1 MNEGYAP
8 GLYPIRIGT
17 LSILDAALAGRT
29 PAPVA
34 KSVNGVGEE
43 ASEPSG
49 LTPKQRKVWD
59 WLRTHDAD
67 VTHDLPSA
75 RTVADASGVSKSVVS
90 PVLKLYRHWT
100 KKDERTG
107 A

>member
-34 KSVNGVGEE
+34 KSVNGVGEGVSE
-43 ASEPSG
+43 PDAPSEPSG
-49 LTPKQRKVWD
+49 LTRKQRKVWA
-59 WLRTHDAD
+59 WLSAHDAE
-67 VTHDLPSA
+67 VTHDMPSSY
-75 RTVADASGVSKSVVS
+75 TLSEKTGVSKSVCAV
-90 PVLKLYRHWT
+90 VVKLYR
-100 KKDERTG
+100 EFRG
-107 A
+107 Q

>member
-1 MNEGYAP
+1 MSVSDS
-8 GLYPIRIGT
+8 LYPIRTDT
-17 LSILDAALAGRT
+17 LAWLDRIIAGRP
-29 PAPVA
+29 PAPA
-34 KSVNGVGEE
+34 DGVGDVSGEH
-43 ASEPSG
+43 AVQDTPGG
-49 LTPKQRKVWD
+49 LTPKQRTVWD